1 MRFTLAFAVHL
12 KNSHNYFIKAL
23 QFMEFFS
30 EEIRITIQIILIDL
44 VLSADNAVIIGM
56 AASQFD
62 PAIRKKVLII
72 GTGFAVVFR
81 IIFSAMTAYLMQ
93 FQGIRTVGGIL
104 LLWVAY
110 KLYAD
115 ILKKK
120 EEAKDLSKYQVK
132 ETEKSN
138 FRKALTTIIVADIT
152 LSLDN
157 VIAVAGAAKTN
168 YSLLVF
174 GLALAIILM
183 VTLANAI
190 SVYLKKHK
198 WIGWLGVLSVL
209 WVAAD
214 LIWDDI
220 QLLL

>member
-1 MRFTLAFAVHL
+1 MT
-12 KNSHNYFIKAL
+12 
-23 QFMEFFS
+23 EFFS

-62 PAIRKKVLII
+62 PEIRKKVLII
-72 GTGFAVVFR
+72 GTALAVVFR
-81 IIFSAMTAYLMQ
+81 ILFSAMTAYLMQ
-93 FQGIRTVGGIL
+93 FKGIRTIGGIL
-104 LLWVAY
+104 LLWVSY
-110 KLYAD
+110 KLYVD

-120 EEAKDLSKYQVK
+120 DETKDLSKYQVA
-132 ETEKSN
+132 ESERSN
-138 FRKALTTIIVADIT
+138 FRKAVMTVIIADIT

-157 VIAVAGAAKTN
+157 VIAVAGAAGTN
-168 YSLLVF
+168 YGLLVF
-174 GLALAIILM
+174 GLALAIVLM

-190 SVYLKKHK
+190 SVYIKKYK
-198 WIGWLGVLSVL
+198 WIGWLGLLSIL

-220 QLLL
+220 KLLL

>member
-1 MRFTLAFAVHL
+1 LT
-12 KNSHNYFIKAL
+12 
-23 QFMEFFS
+23 EFFS

-72 GTGFAVVFR
+72 GTAFAVVFR
-81 IIFSAMTAYLMQ
+81 ILFSAMTAYLMQ
-93 FQGIRTVGGIL
+93 FQGIRTIGGL
-104 LLWVAY
+104 LLFWVAY
-110 KLYAD
+110 KLYVD

-120 EEAKDLSKYQVK
+120 EETKDLSKYQVDVS
-132 ETEKSN
+132 ERSN
-138 FRKALTTIIVADIT
+138 FRKAVMTVIIADIT

-157 VIAVAGAAKTN
+157 VIAVAGAAGTN
-168 YSLLVF
+168 YGLLVF

-190 SVYLKKHK
+190 SIYLKKHK
-198 WIGWLGVLSVL
+198 WIGWLGLLSVL
-209 WVAAD
+209 WVAGD

-220 QLLL
+220 KLLL

>member
-1 MRFTLAFAVHL
+1 MYV
-12 KNSHNYFIKAL
+12 
-23 QFMEFFS
+23 
-30 EEIRITIQIILIDL
+30 
-44 VLSADNAVIIGM
+44 
-56 AASQFD
+56 
-62 PAIRKKVLII
+62 
-72 GTGFAVVFR
+72 
-81 IIFSAMTAYLMQ
+81 
-93 FQGIRTVGGIL
+93 
-104 LLWVAY
+104 
-110 KLYAD
+110 D

-120 EEAKDLSKYQVK
+120 EETKDLSKYQIK
-132 ETEKSN
+132 EDEKSN
-138 FRKALTTIIVADIT
+138 FRKALTTVIVADIT

-168 YSLLVF
+168 YTLLIF

-198 WIGWLGVLSVL
+198 WIGWLGFLSVL

>member
-1 MRFTLAFAVHL
+1 
-12 KNSHNYFIKAL
+12 
-23 QFMEFFS
+23 MEFFS

-72 GTGFAVVFR
+72 GTGLAVVFR
-81 IIFSAMTAYLMQ
+81 ILFSAMTAYLMQ
-93 FQGIRTVGGIL
+93 FQGIRTIGGIL
-104 LLWVAY
+104 LFWVAY
-110 KLYAD
+110 KLYVD
-115 ILKKK
+115 ILKDKK
-120 EEAKDLSKYQVK
+120 DEIKDLSKYQVQ

-138 FRKALTTIIVADIT
+138 FRKALMTVIVADIT

-157 VIAVAGAAKTN
+157 VIAVAGAAGTN
-168 YSLLVF
+168 YGLLIF

-190 SVYLKKHK
+190 SIYLKKHK
-198 WIGWLGVLSVL
+198 WIGWLGLLSVI

-220 QLLL
+220 KLLL

>member
-1 MRFTLAFAVHL
+1 MD
-12 KNSHNYFIKAL
+12 
-23 QFMEFFS
+23 FFS

-81 IIFSAMTAYLMQ
+81 ILFSAMTAYLMQ
-93 FQGIRTVGGIL
+93 FQGIRTIGGIL
-104 LLWVAY
+104 LFWVAY
-110 KLYAD
+110 KLYVD

-120 EEAKDLSKYQVK
+120 EETKDLSKYQVDVS
-132 ETEKSN
+132 ERSN
-138 FRKALTTIIVADIT
+138 FRKAVMTVIIADIT

-157 VIAVAGAAKTN
+157 VIAVAGAAGTN
-168 YSLLVF
+168 YGLLVF

-190 SVYLKKHK
+190 SIYLKKHK
-198 WIGWLGVLSVL
+198 WIGWLGLLSVL
-209 WVAAD
+209 WVAGD

-220 QLLL
+220 KLLL

>member
-1 MRFTLAFAVHL
+1 MD
-12 KNSHNYFIKAL
+12 
-23 QFMEFFS
+23 FFS

-72 GTGFAVVFR
+72 GTAFAVVFR

-93 FQGIRTVGGIL
+93 FQGIRTIGGIL
-104 LLWVAY
+104 LFWVAY
-110 KLYAD
+110 KLYVD

-120 EEAKDLSKYQVK
+120 EETKDISKYQVA
-132 ETEKSN
+132 ESERSN
-138 FRKALTTIIVADIT
+138 FRKAVMTVIIADIT

-157 VIAVAGAAKTN
+157 VIAVAGAAGTN
-168 YSLLVF
+168 YGLLVF
-174 GLALAIILM
+174 GLALAIVLM

-190 SVYLKKHK
+190 SVYIKKYK
-198 WIGWLGVLSVL
+198 WIGWLGLLSIL
-209 WVAAD
+209 WVAGD

-220 QLLL
+220 KLLL

>member
-1 MRFTLAFAVHL
+1 
-12 KNSHNYFIKAL
+12 
-23 QFMEFFS
+23 MEFFS

-72 GTGFAVVFR
+72 GTGLAVVFR
-81 IIFSAMTAYLMQ
+81 ILFSAMTAYLMQ
-93 FQGIRTVGGIL
+93 FQGIRTIGGIL
-104 LLWVAY
+104 LFWVAY
-110 KLYAD
+110 KLYVD
-115 ILKKK
+115 ILKDKK
-120 EEAKDLSKYQVK
+120 DEIKDLSKYQVQ

-138 FRKALTTIIVADIT
+138 FRKALMTVIVADIT

-168 YSLLVF
+168 YTLLVF

-190 SVYLKKHK
+190 SVYLKEHK
-198 WIGWLGVLSVL
+198 WVGWLGLLSVI

>member
-1 MRFTLAFAVHL
+1 
-12 KNSHNYFIKAL
+12 
-23 QFMEFFS
+23 
-30 EEIRITIQIILIDL
+30 

-72 GTGFAVVFR
+72 GTAFAVVFR

-93 FQGIRTVGGIL
+93 FQGIRTIGGIL
-104 LLWVAY
+104 LFWVAY
-110 KLYAD
+110 KLYVD

-120 EEAKDLSKYQVK
+120 EETKDLSKYQVDVS
-132 ETEKSN
+132 ERSN
-138 FRKALTTIIVADIT
+138 FRKAVTTVIIADIT

-157 VIAVAGAAKTN
+157 VIAVAGAAGTN
-168 YSLLVF
+168 YVLLVF

-190 SVYLKKHK
+190 SIYLKKHK
-198 WIGWLGVLSVL
+198 WIGWLGLLSVL
-209 WVAAD
+209 WVAGD

-220 QLLL
+220 KLLL

>member
-1 MRFTLAFAVHL
+1 MD
-12 KNSHNYFIKAL
+12 
-23 QFMEFFS
+23 FFS

-72 GTGFAVVFR
+72 GTAFAVVFR

-93 FQGIRTVGGIL
+93 FQGIRTIGGIL
-104 LLWVAY
+104 LFWVAY
-110 KLYAD
+110 KLYVD

-120 EEAKDLSKYQVK
+120 EETKDISKYQVA
-132 ETEKSN
+132 ESERSN
-138 FRKALTTIIVADIT
+138 FRKAVMTVIVADIT

-157 VIAVAGAAKTN
+157 VIAVAGAAGTN
-168 YSLLVF
+168 YGLLVF
-174 GLALAIILM
+174 GLALAIVLM

-190 SVYLKKHK
+190 SVYIKKYK
-198 WIGWLGVLSVL
+198 WIGWLGILSIL
-209 WVAAD
+209 WVAGD

-220 QLLL
+220 KLLL

>member
-1 MRFTLAFAVHL
+1 MD
-12 KNSHNYFIKAL
+12 
-23 QFMEFFS
+23 FFS

-72 GTGFAVVFR
+72 GTAFAVVFR

-93 FQGIRTVGGIL
+93 FQGIRTIGGIL
-104 LLWVAY
+104 LLWVSY
-110 KLYAD
+110 KLYVD

-120 EEAKDLSKYQVK
+120 EETKDISKYQVK
-132 ETEKSN
+132 ESEKSN
-138 FRKALTTIIVADIT
+138 FRKAVMTVIIADIT

-157 VIAVAGAAKTN
+157 VIAVAGAAGTN
-168 YSLLVF
+168 YGLLVF
-174 GLALAIILM
+174 GLALAIVLM

-190 SVYLKKHK
+190 SVYIKKYR
-198 WIGWLGVLSVL
+198 WIGWLGLLSIL

-220 QLLL
+220 KLLL

>member
-1 MRFTLAFAVHL
+1 MT
-12 KNSHNYFIKAL
+12 
-23 QFMEFFS
+23 EFFS
-30 EEIRITIQIILIDL
+30 EEIRITLQIILIDL

-72 GTGFAVVFR
+72 GTAFAVVFR
-81 IIFSAMTAYLMQ
+81 IIFSATTAYLLQ
-93 FQGIRTVGGIL
+93 FQGIRTIGGIL
-104 LLWVAY
+104 LLWVSY
-110 KLYAD
+110 KLYVD

-120 EEAKDLSKYQVK
+120 EDTKDINKYQIK
-132 ETEKSN
+132 ESEKSN
-138 FRKALTTIIVADIT
+138 FRKAVITVIVADIT

-157 VIAVAGAAKTN
+157 VIAVAGAAGTN
-168 YSLLVF
+168 YKLLIF

-190 SVYLKKHK
+190 SVYIKKYK
-198 WIGWLGVLSVL
+198 WIGWLGLLSIL
-209 WVAAD
+209 WVAGD

-220 QLLL
+220 KLLL

>member
-1 MRFTLAFAVHL
+1 
-12 KNSHNYFIKAL
+12 
-23 QFMEFFS
+23 MEFFS

-81 IIFSAMTAYLMQ
+81 IMFSAMTAYLMQ

-104 LLWVAY
+104 LLWVSY
-110 KLYAD
+110 KLYVD

-120 EEAKDLSKYQVK
+120 EETKDISKYQVK
-132 ETEKSN
+132 ESERSN
-138 FRKALTTIIVADIT
+138 FRKAVMTVIIADIT

-157 VIAVAGAAKTN
+157 VIAVAGAAGTN
-168 YSLLVF
+168 YLLLVF
-174 GLALAIILM
+174 GLALAIFLM

-190 SVYLKKHK
+190 SVYIKKYK
-198 WIGWLGVLSVL
+198 WIGWLGLLSIL

-220 QLLL
+220 KLLI

>member
-1 MRFTLAFAVHL
+1 MD
-12 KNSHNYFIKAL
+12 
-23 QFMEFFS
+23 FFS

-81 IIFSAMTAYLMQ
+81 ILFSALTAYLMQ
-93 FQGIRTVGGIL
+93 FQGIRTIGGIL
-104 LLWVAY
+104 LLWVSY
-110 KLYAD
+110 KLYVD

-120 EEAKDLSKYQVK
+120 DETKDLSKYQVA
-132 ETEKSN
+132 ESERSN
-138 FRKALTTIIVADIT
+138 FRKAVMTVIIADIT

-157 VIAVAGAAKTN
+157 VIAVAGAAGTN
-168 YSLLVF
+168 YGLLVF
-174 GLALAIILM
+174 GLALAIVLM

-190 SVYLKKHK
+190 SVYIKKYK
-198 WIGWLGVLSVL
+198 WIGGLGLLSIL

-220 QLLL
+220 KLIL

>member
-1 MRFTLAFAVHL
+1 MT
-12 KNSHNYFIKAL
+12 
-23 QFMEFFS
+23 EFFS
-30 EEIRITIQIILIDL
+30 EEIRITLQIILIDL

-81 IIFSAMTAYLMQ
+81 IIFSAMTAYLLQ

-104 LLWVAY
+104 LLWVSY
-110 KLYAD
+110 KLYVD

-120 EEAKDLSKYQVK
+120 EDTKDINKYQVK
-132 ETEKSN
+132 ESEKSN
-138 FRKALTTIIVADIT
+138 FRKAVITVIVADIT

-157 VIAVAGAAKTN
+157 VIAVAGAAGTN
-168 YSLLVF
+168 YKLLIF

-190 SVYLKKHK
+190 SVYIKKYK
-198 WIGWLGVLSVL
+198 WIGWLGLLTIL
-209 WVAAD
+209 WVAGD

-220 QLLL
+220 KLLL

>member
-1 MRFTLAFAVHL
+1 
-12 KNSHNYFIKAL
+12 
-23 QFMEFFS
+23 MEFFS

-56 AASQFD
+56 AASQFNPD
-62 PAIRKKVLII
+62 IRRKVLII
-72 GTGFAVVFR
+72 GTGFAVFFR
-81 IIFSAMTAYLMQ
+81 IIFSVMTAYLMQ

-104 LLWVAY
+104 LFWVAY

-115 ILKKK
+115 ILKNKD
-120 EEAKDLSKYQVK
+120 ETKDLNKYQVQQA
-132 ETEKSN
+132 ERGN
-138 FRKALTTIIVADIT
+138 FKKALITVMIADIT

-168 YSLLVF
+168 YTLLMF

-190 SVYLKKHK
+190 SVYLKNHK
-198 WIGWLGVLSVL
+198 WVGWLGLLSVL
-209 WVAAD
+209 WVAGD
-214 LIWDDI
+214 LIWHDV
-220 QLLL
+220 QLLM

>member
-1 MRFTLAFAVHL
+1 MT
-12 KNSHNYFIKAL
+12 
-23 QFMEFFS
+23 EFFS

-72 GTGFAVVFR
+72 GTAFAVVFR
-81 IIFSAMTAYLMQ
+81 ILFSAMTAYLMQ
-93 FQGIRTVGGIL
+93 FQGIRTIGGIL
-104 LLWVAY
+104 LFWVAY
-110 KLYAD
+110 KLYVD

-120 EEAKDLSKYQVK
+120 EETKDLSKYQVDVS
-132 ETEKSN
+132 ERSN
-138 FRKALTTIIVADIT
+138 FRKAVTTVIIADIT

-157 VIAVAGAAKTN
+157 VIAVAGAAGTN
-168 YSLLVF
+168 YGLLVF

-190 SVYLKKHK
+190 SIYLKKHK
-198 WIGWLGVLSVL
+198 WIGWLGLLSVL
-209 WVAAD
+209 WVAGD

-220 QLLL
+220 KLLF

>member
-1 MRFTLAFAVHL
+1 
-12 KNSHNYFIKAL
+12 
-23 QFMEFFS
+23 MEFFS

-72 GTGFAVVFR
+72 GTGLAVVFR
-81 IIFSAMTAYLMQ
+81 ILFSAMTAYLMQ
-93 FQGIRTVGGIL
+93 FQGIRTIGGIL
-104 LLWVAY
+104 LFWVAY
-110 KLYAD
+110 KLYVD
-115 ILKKK
+115 ILKDKK
-120 EEAKDLSKYQVK
+120 DEIKDLSKYQVK

-138 FRKALTTIIVADIT
+138 FRKALMTVIVADIT

-157 VIAVAGAAKTN
+157 VIAVAGAAGTN
-168 YSLLVF
+168 YGLLIF

-190 SVYLKKHK
+190 SIYLKKHK
-198 WIGWLGVLSVL
+198 WIGWLGLLSVI

>member
-1 MRFTLAFAVHL
+1 MT
-12 KNSHNYFIKAL
+12 
-23 QFMEFFS
+23 EFFS

-81 IIFSAMTAYLMQ
+81 ILFSAMTAYLMQ
-93 FQGIRTVGGIL
+93 FQGIRTIGGIL
-104 LLWVAY
+104 LFWVAY
-110 KLYAD
+110 KLYVD

-120 EEAKDLSKYQVK
+120 EETKDLSKYQVDVS
-132 ETEKSN
+132 ERSN
-138 FRKALTTIIVADIT
+138 FRKAVMTVIIADIT

-157 VIAVAGAAKTN
+157 VIAVAGAAGTN
-168 YSLLVF
+168 YGLLVF

-190 SVYLKKHK
+190 SIYLKKHK
-198 WIGWLGVLSVL
+198 WIGWLGLLSVL
-209 WVAAD
+209 WVAGD

-220 QLLL
+220 KLLL

>member
-1 MRFTLAFAVHL
+1 MD
-12 KNSHNYFIKAL
+12 
-23 QFMEFFS
+23 FFS

-72 GTGFAVVFR
+72 GTGFAVIFR

-93 FQGIRTVGGIL
+93 FQGIRTIGGIL
-104 LLWVAY
+104 LLWVSY
-110 KLYAD
+110 KLYVD

-120 EEAKDLSKYQVK
+120 EETKDVSKYQVA
-132 ETEKSN
+132 ESEKSN
-138 FRKALTTIIVADIT
+138 FRKAVMTVIVADIT

-157 VIAVAGAAKTN
+157 VIAVAGAAGTN
-168 YSLLVF
+168 YGLLVF
-174 GLALAIILM
+174 GLALAIVLM

-190 SVYLKKHK
+190 SVYIKKYR
-198 WIGWLGVLSVL
+198 WIGWLGLLSIL

-220 QLLL
+220 KLLL

>member
-1 MRFTLAFAVHL
+1 MD
-12 KNSHNYFIKAL
+12 
-23 QFMEFFS
+23 FFS

-72 GTGFAVVFR
+72 GTAFAVVFR
-81 IIFSAMTAYLMQ
+81 ILFSAMTAYLMQ
-93 FQGIRTVGGIL
+93 FQGIRTIGGIL
-104 LLWVAY
+104 LFWVAY
-110 KLYAD
+110 KLYVD

-120 EEAKDLSKYQVK
+120 EETKDLSKYQVDVS
-132 ETEKSN
+132 ERSN
-138 FRKALTTIIVADIT
+138 FRKAVMTVIIADIT

-157 VIAVAGAAKTN
+157 VIAVAGAAGTN
-168 YSLLVF
+168 YGLLVF

-190 SVYLKKHK
+190 SIYLKKHK
-198 WIGWLGVLSVL
+198 WIGWLGLLSVL
-209 WVAAD
+209 WVAGD

-220 QLLL
+220 KLLL

>member
-1 MRFTLAFAVHL
+1 MD
-12 KNSHNYFIKAL
+12 
-23 QFMEFFS
+23 FFS

-72 GTGFAVVFR
+72 GTAFAVVFR

-93 FQGIRTVGGIL
+93 FQGIRTIGGIL
-104 LLWVAY
+104 LFWVAY
-110 KLYAD
+110 KLYVD

-120 EEAKDLSKYQVK
+120 EETKDISKYQVA
-132 ETEKSN
+132 ESERSN
-138 FRKALTTIIVADIT
+138 FRKAVMTVIVADIT

-157 VIAVAGAAKTN
+157 VIAVAGAAGTN
-168 YSLLVF
+168 YAMLIF

-183 VTLANAI
+183 VTLAN
-190 SVYLKKHK
+190 YLSIIIQKHK
-198 WIGWLGVLSVL
+198 WIGWLGLLSIL
-209 WVAAD
+209 WIAAG

>member
-1 MRFTLAFAVHL
+1 
-12 KNSHNYFIKAL
+12 
-23 QFMEFFS
+23 MEFFS

-72 GTGFAVVFR
+72 GTGLAVVFR
-81 IIFSAMTAYLMQ
+81 ILFSAMTAYLMQ

-104 LLWVAY
+104 LFWVAY
-110 KLYAD
+110 KLYVD
-115 ILKKK
+115 ILKNKD
-120 EEAKDLSKYQVK
+120 EEIKDLSKYQVK

-138 FRKALTTIIVADIT
+138 FKKALMTVIVADIT

-168 YSLLVF
+168 YTLLVF

-190 SVYLKKHK
+190 SVYLKEHK
-198 WIGWLGVLSVL
+198 WVGWLGLLSVI

>member
-1 MRFTLAFAVHL
+1 MD
-12 KNSHNYFIKAL
+12 
-23 QFMEFFS
+23 FFS

-93 FQGIRTVGGIL
+93 FQGIRTIGGIL
-104 LLWVAY
+104 LLWVSY
-110 KLYAD
+110 KLYVD

-120 EEAKDLSKYQVK
+120 EETKDISKYQVK
-132 ETEKSN
+132 ESEKSN
-138 FRKALTTIIVADIT
+138 FRKAVMTVIIADIT

-157 VIAVAGAAKTN
+157 VIAVAGAAGTN
-168 YSLLVF
+168 YTLLVF

-190 SVYLKKHK
+190 SVYIKKYK
-198 WIGWLGVLSVL
+198 WIGWLGLLSIL

-220 QLLL
+220 KLLL

>member
-1 MRFTLAFAVHL
+1 MT
-12 KNSHNYFIKAL
+12 
-23 QFMEFFS
+23 EFFS

-72 GTGFAVVFR
+72 GTAFAVVFR
-81 IIFSAMTAYLMQ
+81 TIFSAMTAYLMQ
-93 FQGIRTVGGIL
+93 FQGIRTIGGIL
-104 LLWVAY
+104 LFWVAY
-110 KLYAD
+110 KLYVD

-120 EEAKDLSKYQVK
+120 EETKDLSKYQVDVS
-132 ETEKSN
+132 ERSN
-138 FRKALTTIIVADIT
+138 FRKAVTTVIIADIT

-157 VIAVAGAAKTN
+157 VIAVAGAAGTN
-168 YSLLVF
+168 YGLLVF

-190 SVYLKKHK
+190 SIYLKKHK
-198 WIGWLGVLSVL
+198 WIGWLGLLSVL
-209 WVAAD
+209 WVAGD

-220 QLLL
+220 KLLF

>member
-1 MRFTLAFAVHL
+1 MD
-12 KNSHNYFIKAL
+12 
-23 QFMEFFS
+23 FFS

-72 GTGFAVVFR
+72 GTAFAVVFR

-93 FQGIRTVGGIL
+93 FQGIRTIGGIL
-104 LLWVAY
+104 LFWVAY
-110 KLYAD
+110 KLYVD

-120 EEAKDLSKYQVK
+120 EETKDISKYQVA
-132 ETEKSN
+132 ESERSN
-138 FRKALTTIIVADIT
+138 FRKAVMTVIVADIT

-157 VIAVAGAAKTN
+157 VIAVAGAAGTN
-168 YSLLVF
+168 YGLLVF

-190 SVYLKKHK
+190 SIYIKKYK
-198 WIGWLGVLSVL
+198 WIGWLGLLSIL
-209 WVAAD
+209 WVAGD
-214 LIWDDI
+214 LIWDDVK
-220 QLLL
+220 LLL

>member
-1 MRFTLAFAVHL
+1 
-12 KNSHNYFIKAL
+12 
-23 QFMEFFS
+23 MEFFS

-72 GTGFAVVFR
+72 GTGAAVVFR
-81 IIFSAMTAYLMQ
+81 ILFSAMTAYLMQ

-110 KLYAD
+110 KLYVD

-120 EEAKDLSKYQVK
+120 EETKDLSKYQIK
-132 ETEKSN
+132 EDEKSN
-138 FRKALTTIIVADIT
+138 FRKALTTVIVADIT

-168 YSLLVF
+168 YTLLIF

-198 WIGWLGVLSVL
+198 WIGWLGFLSVL

>member
-1 MRFTLAFAVHL
+1 
-12 KNSHNYFIKAL
+12 
-23 QFMEFFS
+23 MEFFS

-72 GTGFAVVFR
+72 GTGLAVVFR
-81 IIFSAMTAYLMQ
+81 ILFSAITAYLMQ
-93 FQGIRTVGGIL
+93 FQGIRTIGGIL
-104 LLWVAY
+104 LFWVAY
-110 KLYAD
+110 KLYVD
-115 ILKKK
+115 ILKDKK
-120 EEAKDLSKYQVK
+120 DEIKDLSKYQVQ

-138 FRKALTTIIVADIT
+138 FRKALMTVIVADIT

-157 VIAVAGAAKTN
+157 VIAVAGAAGTN
-168 YSLLVF
+168 YGLLIF

-190 SVYLKKHK
+190 SIYLKKHK
-198 WIGWLGVLSVL
+198 WIGWLGLLSVI